1 MEQPS
6 YSLEAYNILNELET
20 MIEGLRKVPFSNSY
34 AIDRDSALDLIAEL
48 RDSLPGEMRDAA
60 SLIRQQ
66 NRIIQNA
73 NRIADSKIAEAESTA
88 RQMTQDAQTS
98 ADAIVQEAE
107 QRARDREQL
116 SQEQA
121 QRTIESAERKAEERT
136 NQTAILKRA
145 EQQANEL
152 MAKAQQ
158 EAQRVYLMNL
168 DHCEMMLKH
177 VEDKA
182 IEIADLLRRSRNEL
196 SEKR

>member
-6 YSLEAYNILNELET
+6 YSLEAYNIINELET
-20 MIEGLRKVPFSNSY
+20 MLEGLRKVPFSNSY
-34 AIDRDSALDLIAEL
+34 AIDRDTALDIVAEL

-73 NRIADSKIAEAESTA
+73 NRIADSKIAEAESAA
-88 RQMTQDAQTS
+88 RQLTQDAQNS
-98 ADAIVQEAE
+98 ADAMLQEAE
-107 QRARDREQL
+107 QRVRDREQM

-145 EQQANEL
+145 EQQGNEI